1 MGRRREFDSC
11 QRFTGKAKPTPSM
24 GLTLQKG
31 GVCGDETVMERIS
44 VSLSVAGIEH
54 NDDQIM
60 GLLSLWG
67 LEHRANDR
75 LAHLSGGLSRR
86 VAILG
91 GWLQPQ

>member
-1 MGRRREFDSC
+1 
-11 QRFTGKAKPTPSM
+11 M

-91 GWLQPQ
+91 GLAPQPSVTPHW